1 MKLVINF
8 PNEMM
13 SNIKIKE
20 IFHVKTCAK
29 ILRFSKLFH
38 PSVHRNTQVDSLE
51 NFFYP
56 GNAFDLV
63 IQFSTFFPITKIA
76 ILDCY
81 ANV

>member
-1 MKLVINF
+1 
-8 PNEMM
+8 M
-13 SNIKIKE
+13 SDTKIKE

-76 ILDCY
+76 VLDCY
-81 ANV
+81 VNA